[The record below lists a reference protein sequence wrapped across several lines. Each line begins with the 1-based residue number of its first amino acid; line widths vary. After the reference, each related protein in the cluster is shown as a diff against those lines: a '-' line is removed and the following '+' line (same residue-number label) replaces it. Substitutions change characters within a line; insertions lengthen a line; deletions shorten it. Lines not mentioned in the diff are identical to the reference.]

1 MENGDFDARYN
12 AWIADFERFRK
23 NRESVPLQE
32 LQTRYARSY
41 KDLCKRI
48 VSGAD
53 WFARSY
59 IMDLIGD
66 FPSASPK
73 DAEEIGARIAD
84 QLKADQAR
92 GGLRDQALAALIEKV
107 DFNAFLD
114 ALYRRYHRIE
124 TEIFLPY
131 FRRYCRPAVDG
142 TIYNDLIR
150 CWWRTPPELPEGA
163 WYQADGSVFRFDWP
177 PA

>member
-23 NRESVPLQE
+23 NRETVPLQE

-53 WFARSY
+53 WFAR
-59 IMDLIGD
+59 
-66 FPSASPK
+66 
-73 DAEEIGARIAD
+73 
-84 QLKADQAR
+84 LKEDQAR

-150 CWWRTPPELPEGA
+150 CWWRTPPEFPEGA